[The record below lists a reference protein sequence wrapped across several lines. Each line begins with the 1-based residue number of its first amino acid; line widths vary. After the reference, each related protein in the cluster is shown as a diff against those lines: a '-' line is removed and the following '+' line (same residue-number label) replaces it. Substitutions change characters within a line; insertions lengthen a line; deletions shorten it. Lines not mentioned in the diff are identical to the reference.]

1 MSSATASILENTKPY
16 NVTAWSYDISIQM
29 LEDDISKLKKNPT
42 QNNLEHIVKKE
53 TSITE
58 KKIALEKH
66 CRQFGITYK
75 KFGTEE
81 SEIKLESTNGEKA
94 ETKTESANGEAG
106 VMTKDEAKHT
116 PVSSAKVPVPL
127 AQVNKMETDSS
138 VPPIDAATDAANAA
152 ALDEIMFPP
161 VTGMLNG
168 IYSPQPHQSGMS
180 AQALLNSDFS
190 FIRAVDAEVDDPFIA
205 SPGNDTSTGFFPS
218 SPSSNINQFPS
229 FGGFGGGGTVGRIND
244 GHFPVENYTTAGMNM
259 TTEEFIAQ
267 DLARQEALTASG
279 KIAHNGVAHSDI
291 QDFGASAGPVKE
303 PNFKADDDD
312 EDMTFDAPIIEHTK
326 VVVPGMEDDGF

>member
-1 MSSATASILENTKPY
+1 
-16 NVTAWSYDISIQM
+16 
-29 LEDDISKLKKNPT
+29 
-42 QNNLEHIVKKE
+42 
-53 TSITE
+53 
-58 KKIALEKH
+58 
-66 CRQFGITYK
+66 
-75 KFGTEE
+75 
-81 SEIKLESTNGEKA
+81 
-94 ETKTESANGEAG
+94 
-106 VMTKDEAKHT
+106 MTKDEAKHT
-116 PVSSAKVPVPL
+116 PVSSAEVPVPL
-127 AQVNKMETDSS
+127 VQVNKMETGSS

-218 SPSSNINQFPS
+218 SPPSNINQFPS
-229 FGGFGGGGTVGRIND
+229 FGGFGGGGTVGQIND
-244 GHFPVENYTTAGMNM
+244 GHFPVENYTTAGMDM

-303 PNFKADDDD
+303 PDFKADDDD
-312 EDMTFDAPIIEHTK
+312 EDMTFDAPVIEHTK
-326 VVVPGMEDDGF
+326 VVIPGMENDDF